1 MRLSKFISNCGITT
15 RRKADDIIRAGRVK
29 VNNVR
34 VLEPSFE
41 VNTNKDII
49 LLDDIRIK
57 ENKNDIY
64 IALYKPVKYISDLK
78 DDKGRKIARSIID
91 IDGKIFPV
99 GRLDYNSEGLIIFT
113 NDGEFANIIMHP
125 RYEIEKEYYVKVK
138 GRIEK
143 EDISRLKKGI
153 FIEGSLNRVKQIE
166 FLKSS
171 IKNNWYKFIVK
182 EGKNRMI
189 RKMCLAIDH
198 PVLKLLRVR
207 IGNVSLGRLEPGQ
220 YRFLTEKEVAFIK
233 SIKAKKTDN

>member
-153 FIEGSLNRVKQIE
+153 LIEGSINRVKHIE

-207 IGNVSLGRLEPGQ
+207 IGNISLGRLEPGQ

>member
-78 DDKGRKIARSIID
+78 DDKGRKIARCIID
-91 IDGKIFPV
+91 IDGKLFPV

-153 FIEGSLNRVKQIE
+153 LIEGSINRVKHIE

>member
-78 DDKGRKIARSIID
+78 DDKGRKIARSIISLD
-91 IDGKIFPV
+91 EKLFPV

-113 NDGEFANIIMHP
+113 NDGEFANLIMHP

-138 GRIEK
+138 GRLEK
-143 EDISRLKKGI
+143 EDITRLKKGI
-153 FIEGSLNRVKQIE
+153 LIDGSLCKVKYIE
-166 FLKSS
+166 FLKPS

-207 IGNVSLGRLEPGQ
+207 IGNISLGRLEPGQ
-220 YRFLTEKEVAFIK
+220 YRFLSEKEVSFIK
-233 SIKAKKTDN
+233 SLKTK